1 MNTRYPSF
9 PSQGPTPDEAA
20 APGPA
25 RKPEA
30 APGSAQ
36 AETPRLVTRGESSEQ
51 ISDSGERWELQSNG
65 RRAKLVAIPLPRADG
80 HPFAALTDYLNITF
94 PFDRCGSSV
103 GRFFGLLRGYLGD
116 VLGGLTDRGRGLH
129 GYESSFAFDK
139 GGALFAHGGQA
150 GTAFISLPGEAC
162 ALIPDWQDVI
172 ALFGGVLKGRI
183 TRWDGA
189 VDDFEGQYT
198 VDQAV
203 TWYKTGRFTAGG
215 NKPACSQSG
224 NWIEP
229 DGKGRTFYVGSRENG
244 KLMRVY
250 EKGKQLRDPKSPWV
264 RWELE
269 LHNRDREI
277 PFAVLLEPGRYVAGS
292 YRCMRW
298 VREEARRIRTIQRT
312 GEIGYAHLLH
322 YARLA
327 YGRLINVALEAEGS
341 PEAVI
346 EKIRRDGTPA
356 RLDLPG
362 LKLAGEPGE

>member
-1 MNTRYPSF
+1 MR
-9 PSQGPTPDEAA
+9 E
-20 APGPA
+20 
-25 RKPEA
+25 PEA
-30 APGSAQ
+30 APGLAD
-36 AETPRLVTRGESSEQ
+36 AEGTPRLVIRGESSEQ
-51 ISDSGERWELQSNG
+51 NEQNFPDSGERWELRRSNG
-65 RRAKLVAIPLPRADG
+65 RRAKLVAVPLPRADG

-103 GRFFGLLRGYLGD
+103 SRFFALLRAHLGD
-116 VLGGLTDRGRGLH
+116 VLGGLTDRGQGLH
-129 GYESSFAFDK
+129 GYLSSFAFDN
-139 GGALFAHGGQA
+139 GGALFGCGGQA
-150 GTAFISLPGEAC
+150 GTAFVSLPGEAC
-162 ALIPDWQDVI
+162 ALIQDWREVI
-172 ALFGGVLKGRI
+172 ALFGDTLKGRI

-189 VDDFEGQYT
+189 VDDFEGQYA
-198 VDQAV
+198 VDDAV
-203 TWYKTGRFTAGG
+203 TWYRAGEFTAGG

-229 DGKGRTFYVGSRENG
+229 DGKGRTFYVGCRKNG

-250 EKGKQLRDPKSPWV
+250 EKGKQLGDANSSWV

-269 LHNRDREI
+269 LHNRGREI

-298 VREEARRIRTIQRT
+298 VQEEASRIRTIRRT
-312 GEIGYAHLLH
+312 GEIGYAHLSRYL
-322 YARLA
+322 RIG
-327 YGRLINVALEAEGS
+327 YGRLINVMLAVEGS

-346 EKIRRDGTPA
+346 EKIRRDGVPA